1 MTVPQRRLTDA
12 LKRCATGNP
21 GCETDCPY
29 ASKNDKYCQ
38 RALLLAAARMIE
50 ELSSRANEYKSRA
63 DELQSEIDEYERTG
77 M

>member
-50 ELSSRANEYKSRA
+50 ELSSRATEYKARA
-63 DELQSEIDEYERTG
+63 DELQEELDEYQG
-77 M
+77 V